1 MVIISEMIAR
11 KTKDHDDTN
20 EIHRMSDRP
29 EHVNHVIMIV
39 MKHVNCAGTIRMNG
53 IIRKIQTAL
62 IGGTKGYQ
70 VSLYSAV

>member
-1 MVIISEMIAR
+1 MVFISEKTAR

-20 EIHRMSDRP
+20 EIPLMNDRP
-29 EHVNHVIMIV
+29 EHVNRVIMIA
-39 MKHVNCAGTIRMNG
+39 MKHVNFAGTIRMNG
-53 IIRKIQTAL
+53 TTRKIQTAL

>member
-1 MVIISEMIAR
+1 MVTIIEKTAW

-20 EIHRMSDRP
+20 EIHPMNDRP
-29 EHVNHVIMIV
+29 EHVNRVIMIA
-39 MKHVNCAGTIRMNG
+39 MKHVNCAGAIRMKG
-53 IIRKIQTAL
+53 TTRKIQTAL